1 MPRLMA
7 RFCPL
12 RSCEGIAI
20 SAVAVPVL
28 CELIIHLGALWPSGC
43 PCRWRTSLGAC
54 VSACVS
60 CVAFGR
66 GSKSG
71 RAVHGRSFLPA
82 PNCTL
87 RKADVSAAS
96 GATLSCETVPA
107 VDVVTQRPA
116 RARPCQREA
125 DAKHVPPRPVRQP
138 CRPATRRGADQRSL
152 ARTSLHAPA
161 SAGTPQCGAK
171 GARAQTKHTAPVRV
185 MRRSAREHGGGRE
198 DASREPGTQGRG
210 SRDAQ
215 GRVLRRDPRQLRRRV
230 RTRSQLES
238 RSTRAPE
245 PSAQRPAATA
255 RRRSSCVGGPHAI
268 GRRSAARG
276 NWQRSAAMPRVEI
289 RHAAWLAQ
297 HGPRQT
303 KHAPEG
309 MVKATMSC
317 RAAQVGD
324 EGGHRPSRTR
334 ARRTQTAEQHGGIGN
349 TEQLSRRQEGAQ
361 ASRSGRALN
370 TAGGECKICKGKG
383 RSGPRPA

>member
-1 MPRLMA
+1 
-7 RFCPL
+7 
-12 RSCEGIAI
+12 
-20 SAVAVPVL
+20 
-28 CELIIHLGALWPSGC
+28 
-43 PCRWRTSLGAC
+43 
-54 VSACVS
+54 
-60 CVAFGR
+60 
-66 GSKSG
+66 
-71 RAVHGRSFLPA
+71 
-82 PNCTL
+82 
-87 RKADVSAAS
+87 
-96 GATLSCETVPA
+96 
-107 VDVVTQRPA
+107 
-116 RARPCQREA
+116 
-125 DAKHVPPRPVRQP
+125 
-138 CRPATRRGADQRSL
+138 
-152 ARTSLHAPA
+152 
-161 SAGTPQCGAK
+161 
-171 GARAQTKHTAPVRV
+171 

-309 MVKATMSC
+309 MVKATRSC

-324 EGGHRPSRTR
+324 EGGHRPVADAGEKDPKRQSSMGGS
-334 ARRTQTAEQHGGIGN
+334 ATQ
-349 TEQLSRRQEGAQ
+349 S
-361 ASRSGRALN
+361 S
-370 TAGGECKICKGKG
+370 
-383 RSGPRPA
+383 